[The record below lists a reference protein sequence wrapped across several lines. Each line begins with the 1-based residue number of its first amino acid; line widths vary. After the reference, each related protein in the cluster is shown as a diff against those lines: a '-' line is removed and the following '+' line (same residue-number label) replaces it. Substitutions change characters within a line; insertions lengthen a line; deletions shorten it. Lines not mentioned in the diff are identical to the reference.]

1 MSRSLNNDHATKAW
15 EEAYSY
21 KAQIEQREAQRR
33 DPEMPILT
41 MMVLVTISYLL
52 FCGVLIFSNGP
63 EPF

>member
-15 EEAYSY
+15 EDAYAY

-52 FCGVLIFSNGP
+52 FCAVLIFSNGP